1 MQGITDMQFEKM
13 VVKKKKMEFE
23 VSGVDI
29 SIINSLRRTVL
40 ADLQNVGF
48 YFNATE
54 HSDNPST
61 IIEQNDTP
69 LHNEF
74 MMHRISMIPIHVS
87 KEELED
93 WDNYGYMFEID
104 VVNKTGELKNV
115 TSGDFVVYSKD
126 GVMLPKSTASRL
138 FPIDPITKDHI
149 LITKLNKNMDSK
161 LIVKAM
167 AIVSTAKSSVSF
179 GLVSKCSFELVVD
192 EKQASKA
199 LEKLLEE
206 AEESKHHDIK
216 GNFKNLNRDR
226 HYRKNKY
233 LEADLFKICIESECS
248 IQSIDI
254 YSIAIRHLKESFSNM
269 MDKNYKIE
277 NNKSFMTII
286 IPVGSHTTGNM
297 LQAICFNRLIRE
309 NIDNTFG
316 LTYIGY
322 NIPHP
327 LEQTMLI
334 KVKGDDLVTIDDT
347 ITLFRDMLKI
357 VIEELEQFEN
367 QWIIFS
373 SKYKKT

>member
-13 VVKKKKMEFE
+13 VMKKKNMEFE

-40 ADLQNVGF
+40 ADLKNVGF

-87 KEELED
+87 KAELED

-115 TSGDFVVYSKD
+115 TSGDIVVYSKD
-126 GVMLPKSTASRL
+126 GVMLPKSTALRL
-138 FPIDPITKDHI
+138 FPVDPITKDHI

-192 EKQASKA
+192 EKQAGKA

-233 LEADLFKICIESECS
+233 LEADLFKISIESECS
-248 IQSIDI
+248 IHSIDI

-286 IPVGSHTTGNM
+286 IPIGSHTTGNM

>member
-1 MQGITDMQFEKM
+1 
-13 VVKKKKMEFE
+13 
-23 VSGVDI
+23 
-29 SIINSLRRTVL
+29 
-40 ADLQNVGF
+40 
-48 YFNATE
+48 
-54 HSDNPST
+54 
-61 IIEQNDTP
+61 
-69 LHNEF
+69 
-74 MMHRISMIPIHVS
+74 
-87 KEELED
+87 
-93 WDNYGYMFEID
+93 
-104 VVNKTGELKNV
+104 
-115 TSGDFVVYSKD
+115 
-126 GVMLPKSTASRL
+126 
-138 FPIDPITKDHI
+138 
-149 LITKLNKNMDSK
+149 
-161 LIVKAM
+161 
-167 AIVSTAKSSVSF
+167 
-179 GLVSKCSFELVVD
+179 
-192 EKQASKA
+192 